1 MYTHTLN
8 GSIRRSKLP
17 YSLIFCPKCHTSMS
31 LNSNDLTCPN
41 AHKIQIREG
50 VVLLANSDSYA
61 TSFGEQWN
69 YFSETQLDSFNG
81 SKLTEKRF
89 FDETGWSK
97 DSLVDAVILDA
108 GCGSGRFTEIAAK
121 YAKTV
126 ISVDLSDAIFAI
138 PKSVTDEGNVIRVH
152 GDLRNLSLDFSKITH
167 VFSIGVLQHTPKPYE
182 TLLNLVES
190 MHPGSKF
197 AFTAYASRW
206 YTPLHPKYLIRPI
219 TKRLPRKRLLSFLES
234 ALPKYFDFLMSLVRP
249 LRTRRLFKFLIP
261 IALYPEFESELTREK
276 LIEFTILDT
285 FDMWTPTYDS
295 PLTSKKT
302 RKLLLP
308 FSTNFEVISSVPV
321 VVRGERA

>member
-1 MYTHTLN
+1 MVD
-8 GSIRRSKLP
+8 GSDRRSKLS

-31 LNSNDLTCPN
+31 LSSNDLTCPN
-41 AHKIQIREG
+41 AHKVEIKEG
-50 VVLLANSDSYA
+50 VVLLVNSDSYA

-69 YFSETQLDSFNG
+69 YFSETQLDSFNQ
-81 SKLTEKRF
+81 SNLTEKRF
-89 FDETGWSK
+89 FDETGWSQ
-97 DSLVDAVILDA
+97 DSLADAIILDA

-121 YAKTV
+121 YSKTV

-138 PKSVTDEGNVIRVH
+138 PKSITDPGNVIRVH

-182 TLLNLVES
+182 TLLDLIQS
-190 MHPGSKF
+190 MQPGTKF
-197 AFTAYASRW
+197 AFTAYAARW
-206 YTPLHPKYLIRPI
+206 YTSLHPKYLIRPI

-234 ALPKYFDFLMSLVRP
+234 VLPKYFDFLMSLVRP

-261 IALYPEFESELTREK
+261 IALYPEFESDLSREK

-302 RKLLLP
+302 RELLIP
-308 FSTNFEVISSVPV
+308 YSVNFEVISSVPV

>member
-1 MYTHTLN
+1 MLLLAGN
-8 GSIRRSKLP
+8 LQCPQGDVV
-17 YSLIFCPKCHTSMS
+17 LIH
-31 LNSNDLTCPN
+31 
-41 AHKIQIREG
+41 EG
-50 VVLLANSDSYA
+50 VALLADSESYSS
-61 TSFGEQWN
+61 SFGQQWN

-81 SKLTEKRF
+81 SNLTEKRF

-97 DSLVDAVILDA
+97 DSLADAVILDA

-121 YAKTV
+121 FARIV

-138 PKSVTDEGNVIRVH
+138 PKSVTDPGNVIRIH
-152 GDLRNLSLDFSKITH
+152 GDLRNLSLEFSKITH

-182 TLLNLVES
+182 TLLNLIQS
-190 MHPGSKF
+190 MHPGTKF
-197 AFTAYASRW
+197 AFTAYAARW

-219 TKRLPRKRLLSFLES
+219 TKRLPRKQLLSFLES
-234 ALPKYFDFLMSLVRP
+234 VLPKYFDFLMRLVRP

-261 IALYPEFESELTREK
+261 IALYPEFESDLSREK

-302 RKLLLP
+302 RELLIPYSL
-308 FSTNFEVISSVPV
+308 NFKVISSVPV
-321 VVRGERA
+321 VVRGERS

>member
-1 MYTHTLN
+1 LLN
-8 GSIRRSKLP
+8 N
-17 YSLIFCPKCHTSMS
+17 LILCPNCHTSMN
-31 LNSNDLTCPN
+31 LNTNHLTCPN
-41 AHKIQIREG
+41 SHKIEVREG
-50 VVLLANSDSYA
+50 VILLVNNESYSS
-61 TSFGEQWN
+61 SFGQQWN

-81 SKLTEKRF
+81 SNLTEKRF

-97 DSLVDAVILDA
+97 DSLADAVVLDA

-138 PKSVTDEGNVIRVH
+138 PKSVTNQGNVIRIH
-152 GDLRNLSLDFSKITH
+152 GDLRNLPLNFSKITH
-167 VFSIGVLQHTPKPYE
+167 VFSIGVLQHTPKPYK
-182 TLLNLVES
+182 TLLNLTKS
-190 MHPGSKF
+190 MHPGTKF

-219 TKRLPRKRLLSFLES
+219 TKRLPRKQLLSFLES

-249 LRTRRLFKFLIP
+249 VRTRRLFKFLIP
-261 IALYPEFESELTREK
+261 VALYPEFEGNLTRKK

-295 PLTSKKT
+295 PLKSKKT
-302 RKLLLP
+302 RELLMP
-308 FSTNFEVISSVPV
+308 FSSNFEVVSSVPV
-321 VVRGERA
+321 VVRGERI

>member
-1 MYTHTLN
+1 MEDFVH
-8 GSIRRSKLP
+8 
-17 YSLIFCPKCHTSMS
+17 CPKCKQSMI
-31 LNSNDLTCPN
+31 LLAGNLHCPQGDVV
-41 AHKIQIREG
+41 HIHQG
-50 VVLLANSDSYA
+50 VVLLTDSESYSS
-61 TSFGEQWN
+61 SFGQQWN
-69 YFSETQLDSFNG
+69 YFSETQLDSLNG
-81 SKLTEKRF
+81 SSLTEKRF

-97 DSLVDAVILDA
+97 DSLADAVILDA

-121 YAKTV
+121 YARTV

-138 PKSVTDEGNVIRVH
+138 PKSVTDSGNVIRVH

-182 TLLNLVES
+182 TLLNLIQS
-190 MHPGSKF
+190 MHPGTKF

-219 TKRLPRKRLLSFLES
+219 TKRLPRKQLLSFLES
-234 ALPKYFDFLMSLVRP
+234 ALPRYFDLLMRLVRP

-261 IALYPEFESELTREK
+261 VALYPEFEGELTREK

-285 FDMWTPTYDS
+285 FDMWTPSYDS

-302 RKLLLP
+302 QTLLLP
-308 FSTNFEVISSVPV
+308 FSSNFQVISNVPV

>member
-219 TKRLPRKRLLSFLES
+219 TKRLPRKRLLSLLES

-308 FSTNFEVISSVPV
+308 FSSNFEVISSVPV